1 MLSYEQF
8 QEYMDRYLKELGE
21 KDIPQWAKN
30 TGEWSKAKETG
41 VIVTSK
47 RPQAF
52 ATRAETAAMVL
63 RALGKSTETSV
74 DTQD

>member
-8 QEYMDRYLKELGE
+8 KDYMDQYLKELGE
-21 KDIPQWAKN
+21 KDIPQWAEN
-30 TGEWSKAKETG
+30 TGEWDKAKEAG
-41 VIVTSK
+41 VIATKS

-52 ATRAETAAMVL
+52 TTRAEAAAMVL

-74 DTQD
+74 DTKD